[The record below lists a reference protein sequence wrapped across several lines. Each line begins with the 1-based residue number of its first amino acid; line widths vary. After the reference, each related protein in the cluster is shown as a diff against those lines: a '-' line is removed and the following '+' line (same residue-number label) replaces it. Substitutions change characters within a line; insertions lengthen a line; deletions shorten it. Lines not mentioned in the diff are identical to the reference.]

1 MYMPAQK
8 YWGNRP
14 WTIDFRAK
22 KIPLPQSVDI
32 AVIGGGFSGLAAA
45 AWLKHLD
52 PEKSVA
58 LFEAGSVGHGSSGHT
73 GGVAL
78 AESAVGDLPGL
89 GDVLAGYQ
97 NILRTLRV
105 HGEVSLPGCYEIGRS
120 TALQRSPIR
129 WNDSGE
135 LHAVKEVP
143 GGTINPGKV
152 LSGLGRAGE
161 ERGVLIF
168 EETSVDAVEFGEPL
182 EIRTPRGAVRAL
194 RVLFATNAFS
204 LELSGLADRAE
215 STFTL
220 AVATEP
226 LSSSVLEAI
235 GLGERKPFYTVDLPY
250 LWGRPLGD
258 ALIFGSGLVYF
269 DDWRELEELDIR
281 NGEAAGMFERLET
294 RIRGFHPMLR
304 EVKFS
309 HRWGGPICIAEDWA
323 PVFERHRDSEKAIV
337 LGAFSGHGVAQSV
350 YLGAWAAE
358 ALLNR
363 RALPNW
369 QRKAGSKSALH

>member
-1 MYMPAQK
+1 MQGMYMPAQK

-14 WTIDFRAK
+14 WTLDFRAK
-22 KIPLPQSVDI
+22 QQVLPQSVDI
-32 AVIGGGFSGLAAA
+32 AVIGGGFSGLASA

-52 PEKSVA
+52 PGKSVA
-58 LFEAGSVGHGSSGHT
+58 LLEAGSIGHGSSGHT

-105 HGEVSLPGCYEIGRS
+105 DGDVSLPGCYEIGRS
-120 TALQRSPIR
+120 KALRESPIR

-161 ERGVLIF
+161 KSGVLIF
-168 EETSVDAVEFGEPL
+168 EETPVDVVEFTVPL
-182 EIRTPRGAVRAL
+182 EIRTARGTVHAQK
-194 RVLFATNAFS
+194 VLFATNAFS

-220 AVATEP
+220 AVATE
-226 LSSSVLEAI
+226 
-235 GLGERKPFYTVDLPY
+235 
-250 LWGRPLGD
+250 
-258 ALIFGSGLVYF
+258 
-269 DDWRELEELDIR
+269 
-281 NGEAAGMFERLET
+281 
-294 RIRGFHPMLR
+294 
-304 EVKFS
+304 
-309 HRWGGPICIAEDWA
+309 
-323 PVFERHRDSEKAIV
+323 
-337 LGAFSGHGVAQSV
+337 
-350 YLGAWAAE
+350 
-358 ALLNR
+358 
-363 RALPNW
+363 
-369 QRKAGSKSALH
+369 

>member
-1 MYMPAQK
+1 MHMPAQK

-22 KIPLPQSVDI
+22 QQTLPQSVDI
-32 AVIGGGFSGLAAA
+32 AVIGAGFCGLAAA

-52 PEKSVA
+52 AQKNVV
-58 LFEAGSVGHGSSGHT
+58 LFEAGSIGHGSSGHT

-89 GDVLAGYQ
+89 GDVLSGYQ
-97 NILRTLRV
+97 DILRTLRV
-105 HGEVSLPGCYEIGRS
+105 DGDVSLPGCYEIGRS
-120 TALQRSPIR
+120 KALQRSPIR

-135 LHAVKEVP
+135 LHAVKEVA
-143 GGTINPGKV
+143 GGTVNPGKV
-152 LSGLGRAGE
+152 LSGLGRAAE
-161 ERGVLIF
+161 ESGVLIF
-168 EETSVDAVEFGEPL
+168 EDTPVDAIEFTNPL
-182 EIRTPRGAVRAL
+182 EIRTARGAVRAQK
-194 RVLFATNAFS
+194 VLFATNAFS

-220 AVATEP
+220 AVSTEP
-226 LSSSVLEAI
+226 LSIGVLEAI

-258 ALIFGSGLVYF
+258 ALIFGSGLVHF

-281 NGEAAGMFERLET
+281 GGEAASMFERLEK
-294 RIRGFHPMLR
+294 RIRGFHPLLR
-304 EVKFS
+304 DVKFT
-309 HRWGGPICIAEDWA
+309 HRWGGPICIGEDWA
-323 PVFERHRDSEKAIV
+323 PVFEYHRDSENAIV

-369 QRKAGSKSALH
+369 KKKADSKSAQH

>member
-1 MYMPAQK
+1 MPAQK

-14 WTIDFRAK
+14 WTIDFRARQQ
-22 KIPLPQSVDI
+22 PLPQSVDI
-32 AVIGGGFSGLAAA
+32 AVIGGGFSGLAAS
-45 AWLKHLD
+45 AWLKHID
-52 PEKSVA
+52 PEKSVV
-58 LFEAGSVGHGSSGHT
+58 LFEAGSIGHGASGHT

-97 NILRTLRV
+97 DILGTLQV
-105 HGEVSLPGCYEIGRS
+105 DGEVSLPGCYEIGR
-120 TALQRSPIR
+120 TKALERSPIR

-152 LSGLGRAGE
+152 LSALGQAGE
-161 ERGVLIF
+161 ESGVLIF
-168 EETSVDAVEFGEPL
+168 EETSVDAVEFIDLL
-182 EIRTPRGAVRAL
+182 EIQTHRGAVRAQK
-194 RVLFATNAFS
+194 VLYATNAFS

-215 STFTL
+215 SAFTL

-226 LSSSVLEAI
+226 LPGPVLEAI

-258 ALIFGSGLVYF
+258 ALIFGSGLVHF

-281 NGEAAGMFERLET
+281 KGEAAAMFDRLEN

-304 EVKFS
+304 AVKFS
-309 HRWGGPICIAEDWA
+309 GRWGGPICIAEDWA
-323 PVFERHRDSEKAIV
+323 PVFEHHRDSENAIV

-369 QRKAGSKSALH
+369 KKKADSRSARH

>member
-1 MYMPAQK
+1 MPVQK

-14 WTIDFRAK
+14 WAIDFRAK
-22 KIPLPQSVDI
+22 QRPLPRSVDI
-32 AVIGGGFSGLAAA
+32 ALIGGGFSGLASA

-58 LFEAGSVGHGSSGHT
+58 LFEAGSIGHGSSGYT

-97 NILRTLRV
+97 KILHTLQV
-105 HGEVSLPGCYEIGRS
+105 DGDVSLPGCYEIGRS
-120 TALQRSPIR
+120 KALLRSPIR

-152 LSGLGRAGE
+152 LSGLGRTGE
-161 ERGVLIF
+161 EIGVLIF
-168 EETSVDAVEFGEPL
+168 EDTSVDAVEFTDPL
-182 EIRTPRGAVRAL
+182 ELRTRRGTIRAQK
-194 RVLFATNAFS
+194 VLFATNAFS

-220 AVATEP
+220 AVATETLP
-226 LSSSVLEAI
+226 RSVLEAI

-258 ALIFGSGLVYF
+258 ALIFGSGLVHF
-269 DDWRELEELDIR
+269 ADWRELEELDIR
-281 NGEAAGMFERLET
+281 NGEAPAMFDRLET

-304 EVKFS
+304 EVKFF
-309 HRWGGPICIAEDWA
+309 HRWGGPICIGEDWT
-323 PVFERHRDSEKAIV
+323 PVFEHHRDSENAIV

-369 QRKAGSKSALH
+369 KTKPDSKSGRH

>member
-1 MYMPAQK
+1 MLAQK

-22 KIPLPQSVDI
+22 RRALPPSVDI

-52 PEKSVA
+52 PEKSTA
-58 LFEAGSVGHGSSGHT
+58 LFEAGSIGHGSSGYT

-89 GDVLAGYQ
+89 GDVLSGYQ
-97 NILRTLRV
+97 NVLRTLRV
-105 HGEVSLPGCYEIGRS
+105 DGDVSLPGCYEIGRS
-120 TALQRSPIR
+120 KALQGSPIR

-152 LSGLGRAGE
+152 LSGLGRAAE
-161 ERGVLIF
+161 ESGVLIF
-168 EETSVDAVEFGEPL
+168 EETPVDAVEFTEPL
-182 EIRTPRGAVRAL
+182 KIRMPGGAVRAQKAL
-194 RVLFATNAFS
+194 YATNAFS

-220 AVATEP
+220 AVATEH
-226 LSSSVLEAI
+226 LAGNVLEGI

-258 ALIFGSGLVYF
+258 ALIFGSGLAHF

-281 NGEAAGMFERLET
+281 QGEAAVMFDRLET
-294 RIRGFHPMLR
+294 RIRGFHPLLR
-304 EVKFS
+304 EVKFPY
-309 HRWGGPICIAEDWA
+309 RWGGPICIGEDWT
-323 PVFERHRDSEKAIV
+323 PVFEHHRDSKNAIV

-363 RALPNW
+363 RRLPNW
-369 QRKAGSKSALH
+369 RKKADSKSAQH

>member
-1 MYMPAQK
+1 MYMPGQK

-22 KIPLPQSVDI
+22 ETPFPQSVDI

-52 PEKSVA
+52 PEKKVA
-58 LFEAGSVGHGSSGHT
+58 LFEAGLIGHGSSGHT

-97 NILRTLRV
+97 NVLRTLQV
-105 HGEVSLPGCYEIGRS
+105 DGEVSLPGCYEIGRS
-120 TALQRSPIR
+120 KALQRSPIR

-143 GGTINPGKV
+143 GGTINPGEV
-152 LSGLGRAGE
+152 LSGLGECGE
-161 ERGVLIF
+161 KSGVLIF
-168 EETSVDAVEFGEPL
+168 EETPVDAVGFTDPL
-182 EIRTPRGAVRAL
+182 EIRTTRGAVRA
-194 RVLFATNAFS
+194 RKVLYATNAFS

-226 LSSSVLEAI
+226 LPSSVLEAI

-258 ALIFGSGLVYF
+258 ALIFGSGLVHF

-281 NGEAAGMFERLET
+281 KGEAATMFERLET

-304 EVKFS
+304 DVKFP
-309 HRWGGPICIAEDWA
+309 HRWGGPICIGEDWM
-323 PVFERHRDSEKAIV
+323 PVFEHHRDSEDAIV

-363 RALPNW
+363 RALPKW
-369 QRKAGSKSALH
+369 KKQADSKSAQH